1 MKKLVLGL
9 ALALVGATGASAQGI
24 EFRAG
29 PGGVAVG
36 PERDRTTVIERR
48 RSWDDGDRVEV
59 RRGRRDVI
67 TTGNTNCRTITVRKE
82 DDDGN
87 RVTKRIR
94 KCD

>member
-9 ALALVGATGASAQGI
+9 AFAVIGATAASAQGV

-29 PGGVAVG
+29 PGGVSVG

-48 RSWDDGDRVEV
+48 RGWDEGDRVDV
-59 RRGRRDVI
+59 RRRREVI
-67 TTGNTNCRTITVRKE
+67 TTGNTNCRTIVVRKE
-82 DDDGN
+82 DDYGN

>member
-9 ALALVGATGASAQGI
+9 AFALAGATAASAQGV

-29 PGGVAVG
+29 PGGVSVG

-48 RSWDDGDRVEV
+48 RGWDDDRVDV
-59 RRGRRDVI
+59 RRRREVI
-67 TTGNTNCRTITVRKE
+67 TTGNTNCRTIVVRKE
-82 DDDGN
+82 DDYGN